1 MEKADRQVLKLSDSF
16 DGESDIELKVT
27 MININYG
34 HNKELLDACKPLKEY
49 SWFVAAVRENQKTMG
64 DLEKAIDSAMNDL
77 PEDSLIKPLLIANKA
92 EVKRMCITE
101 YDEERAFSEQKEEGI
116 EIGLERGIL
125 KTLAELVR
133 DGILTITDAAKRAG
147 ITVSEFEAKTGMNE

>member
-77 PEDSLIKPLLIANKA
+77 PEDSLIKPLFIVNKA
-92 EVKRMCITE
+92 EVKPELRLVSIVEIHCNKYT
-101 YDEERAFSEQKEEGI
+101 DERNLCGASCAAEARRLPPGRRRSRAR
-116 EIGLERGIL
+116 LL
-125 KTLAELVR
+125 
-133 DGILTITDAAKRAG
+133 
-147 ITVSEFEAKTGMNE
+147 